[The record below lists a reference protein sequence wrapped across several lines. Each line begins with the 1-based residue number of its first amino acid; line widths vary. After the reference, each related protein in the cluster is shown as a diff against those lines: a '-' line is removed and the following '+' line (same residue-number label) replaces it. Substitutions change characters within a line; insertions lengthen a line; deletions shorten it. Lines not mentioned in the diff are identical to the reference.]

1 MAAPRSLPREVY
13 VLSVVA
19 FFVAVGFGILAP
31 AIPDFAREF
40 GVGRTAA
47 ALVVSAFAFMRLV
60 SAFGSGGLVDRFGER
75 WVMAIGIGI
84 VATTSAAAGL
94 SQNYPTLLILRG
106 LGGVGSAMFTVS
118 AAALLIRLVSNQQRG
133 QASGI
138 FAGGFLTG
146 GIIGPVFGG
155 PLTQISLR
163 LPFFVY
169 AATLALAGLVAAVA
183 LRNTALSTAP
193 VERRGLRG
201 SGVGTAL
208 RDPAYRAAVG
218 ANLAVGWAVFGVRF
232 ATIPLFVT
240 EGLQLGAAW
249 TGVGLG
255 VFAAANALLLW
266 PAGRF
271 TDRRGRRPVLIGGT
285 ATVAVAMGLLVLPPA
300 LPLFLASMVI
310 AGAGSALLTVAPA
323 AVLGDV
329 APARSG
335 SVVAVFQMSSDVGAM
350 TGPLLANALV
360 DSFGYEAGFGV
371 TALVMLM
378 ASGLAVLMPET
389 RDRNVSAPPV
399 SLRVAEPP
407 PAEPG
412 RS

>member
-1 MAAPRSLPREVY
+1 VPAAPKLPREVY
-13 VLSVVA
+13 ALSGVA

-60 SAFGSGGLVDRFGER
+60 SAFGSGSLVDRLGER
-75 WVMAIGIGI
+75 WVMASGIGI
-84 VATTSAAAGL
+84 VAGTSALAGL
-94 SQNYPTLLILRG
+94 SQNYTTLLVLRG

-118 AAALLIRLVSNQQRG
+118 AAALLIRLVGNEQRG
-133 QASGI
+133 RASGT
-138 FAGGFLTG
+138 FAGGFLVG
-146 GIIGPVFGG
+146 GIVGPVFGG
-155 PLTQISLR
+155 PLTDVSLR

-169 AATLALAGLVAAVA
+169 AGSLSLAGLVAAIA
-183 LRNTALSTAP
+183 LRNTALSSAP
-193 VERRGLRG
+193 VERRRLRG

-218 ANLAVGWAVFGVRF
+218 ANLAIGWAVFGVRF

-240 EGLQLGAAW
+240 EGLRLGASW

-255 VFAAANALLLW
+255 VFAGMNALLLW
-266 PAGRF
+266 PAGRI

-285 ATVAVAMGLLVLPPA
+285 ALSTIGLALLVLPPS
-300 LPLFLASMVI
+300 LPWFLAAMVVT
-310 AGAGSALLTVAPA
+310 GAGSALLTVAPA
-323 AVLGDV
+323 AVVGDV

-335 SVVAVFQMSSDVGAM
+335 SVVAVFQMASDVGAM

-360 DSFGYEAGFGV
+360 DSFGYSAGFGV
-371 TALVMLM
+371 TAGVML
-378 ASGLAVLMPET
+378 AATVLAIAMPET
-389 RDRNVSAPPV
+389 RDRS
-399 SLRVAEPP
+399 S
-407 PAEPG
+407 PAAD
-412 RS
+412 R

>member
-1 MAAPRSLPREVY
+1 MPAARSLPREVY
-13 VLSVVA
+13 VLASVA
-19 FFVAVGFGILAP
+19 FFVAVGYGILAP

-47 ALVVSAFAFMRLV
+47 ALVVSVFAFMRLV

-94 SQNYPTLLILRG
+94 AQSYEALLVLRG

-118 AAALLIRLVSNQQRG
+118 AATLLIRLVGNEQRG

-138 FAGGFLTG
+138 FAGGFLAG

-155 PLTQISLR
+155 PLTEISLR

-169 AATLALAGLVAAVA
+169 AASLTVAGLVAAVA
-183 LRNTALSTAP
+183 LRTTGLSTEP
-193 VERRGLRG
+193 VERRRGLRG

-218 ANLAVGWAVFGVRF
+218 ANLAVGWTVFGVRF

-240 EGLQLGAAW
+240 EGLRLGAVW

-255 VFAAANALLLW
+255 LFAAANALLLW

-271 TDRRGRRPVLIGGT
+271 TDRRGRRPVLIAGT
-285 ATVAVAMGLLVLPPA
+285 TMCAVGLALLVLPPA
-300 LPLFLASMVI
+300 LPLFLASMVV

-335 SVVAVFQMSSDVGAM
+335 SVVAVFQMSADVGAM

-360 DSFGYEAGFGV
+360 DYVGYGAGFGA
-371 TALVMLM
+371 TALVML
-378 ASGLAVLMPET
+378 AAAVLAILMPET
-389 RDRNVSAPPV
+389 RDRATAAPD
-399 SLRVAEPP
+399 PP
-407 PAEPG
+407 RG
-412 RS
+412 

>member
-1 MAAPRSLPREVY
+1 
-13 VLSVVA
+13 
-19 FFVAVGFGILAP
+19 
-31 AIPDFAREF
+31 
-40 GVGRTAA
+40 
-47 ALVVSAFAFMRLV
+47 
-60 SAFGSGGLVDRFGER
+60 
-75 WVMAIGIGI
+75 MAIGIGI

-240 EGLQLGAAW
+240 EGLQLGVAW

-378 ASGLAVLMPET
+378 ASGLAVRMPET
-389 RDRNVSAPPV
+389 QDRARSAPPGSAPPV
-399 SLRVAEPP
+399 AEPP
-407 PAEPG
+407 AAESG
-412 RS
+412 GGARL

>member
-1 MAAPRSLPREVY
+1 MPARRSLPREVY
-13 VLSVVA
+13 VLATVA
-19 FFVAVGFGILAP
+19 FFVAVGYGILAP
-31 AIPDFAREF
+31 AIPDFARDF

-75 WVMAIGIGI
+75 WIMAIGIGI
-84 VATTSAAAGL
+84 VATTSAAAGFA
-94 SQNYPTLLILRG
+94 QNYPTLLILRG

-118 AAALLIRLVSNQQRG
+118 AAALLIRLVGNEQRG

-155 PLTQISLR
+155 PLTEISLR

-169 AATLALAGLVAAVA
+169 AATLTMAGLVAAIA

-201 SGVGTAL
+201 SGVATAL

-218 ANLAVGWAVFGVRF
+218 ANVAVGWTIFGVRF

-240 EGLQLGAAW
+240 EGLRLGAVW

-255 VFAAANALLLW
+255 IFAVANAVLLW

-271 TDRRGRRPVLIGGT
+271 TDRRGRRPVLIAGT
-285 ATVAVAMGLLVLPPA
+285 TTCAIGLALLVLPPA
-300 LPLFLASMVI
+300 LPLFLASMAI
-310 AGAGSALLTVAPA
+310 TGAGSALLTVAPA

-335 SVVAVFQMSSDVGAM
+335 SVVAVFQMAADVGAM

-360 DSFGYEAGFGV
+360 DSFGYDAGFGL
-371 TALVMLM
+371 TALVML
-378 ASGLAVLMPET
+378 AAAGLAVVMPET
-389 RDRNVSAPPV
+389 RDRGATT
-399 SLRVAEPP
+399 
-407 PAEPG
+407 PAWPG
-412 RS
+412 RAT

>member
-13 VLSVVA
+13 VLAAVA
-19 FFVAVGFGILAP
+19 FFVAVGYGILAP
-31 AIPDFAREF
+31 AIPGFAREF

-47 ALVVSAFAFMRLV
+47 ALVVSAFAFMRLI
-60 SAFGSGGLVDRFGER
+60 SAFGSGGLVDRLGER
-75 WVMAIGIGI
+75 RVMAAGIGI
-84 VATTSAAAGL
+84 VAVTSVAAGL
-94 SQNYPTLLILRG
+94 AQNYTSLLVLRG

-155 PLTQISLR
+155 PLTEISLR

-169 AATLALAGLVAAVA
+169 AGTLTLAGLVAAVA
-183 LRNTALSTAP
+183 LRGTALSTA
-193 VERRGLRG
+193 VVQRRSLRG

-240 EGLQLGAAW
+240 EGLRLGAVW

-255 VFAAANALLLW
+255 AFAAANALLLW

-285 ATVAVAMGLLVLPPA
+285 TTCAVGLGLLVLPPA
-300 LPLFLASMVI
+300 LPLFLVAMVV
-310 AGAGSALLTVAPA
+310 AGAGSALLTVGPA

-335 SVVAVFQMSSDVGAM
+335 SVVAVFQMSSDIGAM

-360 DSFGYEAGFGV
+360 DSIGYGAGFGV
-371 TALVMLM
+371 TALVL
-378 ASGLAVLMPET
+378 ATAAVLAVFMPET
-389 RDRNVSAPPV
+389 RDRPAP
-399 SLRVAEPP
+399 EP
-407 PAEPG
+407 EPT
-412 RS
+412 STLPTT